1 MKCIIVCMQY
11 VHVHVYTTTC
21 SSDLIECHLQ
31 IVVHIFV
38 PHVVHDIAGDTSPR
52 KHIHLHMRGGG
63 GRRRGRRG
71 KRREEE
77 GEEGEEEGGGGEGGR
92 GGGREEGG
100 GGGGGRKGGK
110 DSVIAQS
117 LFCQLPLTS
126 FSLHLLR
133 QASLPITSWNTASS
147 SSA

>member
-11 VHVHVYTTTC
+11 VHVYTTTC

-77 GEEGEEEGGGGEGGR
+77 EEEEEEGEEEEGEEGEEEGGGGRGGR
-92 GGGREEGG
+92 R
-100 GGGGGRKGGK
+100 RKGGRRRGWGRK
-110 DSVIAQS
+110 K
-117 LFCQLPLTS
+117 
-126 FSLHLLR
+126 R
-133 QASLPITSWNTASS
+133 G
-147 SSA
+147 